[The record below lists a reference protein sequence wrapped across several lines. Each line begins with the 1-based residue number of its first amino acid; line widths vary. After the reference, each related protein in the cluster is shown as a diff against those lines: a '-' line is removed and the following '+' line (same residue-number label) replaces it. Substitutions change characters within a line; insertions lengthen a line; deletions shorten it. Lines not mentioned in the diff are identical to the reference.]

1 MARRSTSAKD
11 AGAEPDDFGNEV
23 LLRGRVRSDAEL
35 RELPSGTALVTLRVV
50 VPRSQPDPSG
60 RKASDWVDCAVWS
73 ARLRARLGGWRAGDL
88 VEVRGS
94 LRRRF
99 YRAGGD
105 TGTRLEVE
113 VSGGRMLRRASS

>member
-11 AGAEPDDFGNEV
+11 AGEEPDDFGNEV
-23 LLRGRVRSDAEL
+23 LLRGRLRSDAEL
-35 RELPSGTALVTLRVV
+35 RELPSGTALVTLRVL

-60 RKASDWVDCAVWS
+60 RKCSDWVDCAVWS
-73 ARLRARLGGWRAGDL
+73 ARLQARLGGWRAGDL
-88 VEVRGS
+88 VEVRGA

-113 VSGGRMLRRASS
+113 VSGGKMLRRAST